1 MSLHAVRLPTVTSPG
16 LYQPRSQGIPWCS
29 SPHAFLISRI
39 IFFSRFPFL
48 LRLPPKS
55 FFLAHLLSK
64 TLQAPIKTIY
74 MQKYKTWS
82 ATSSMALSCLS
93 TGEFRTKL
101 WLCSGVIKFITRLY
115 GQQPASRRLVVLES
129 SEADPFTPTH
139 IYTELPV
146 VC

>member
-16 LYQPRSQGIPWCS
+16 LYQPRFQGIPWCS
-29 SPHAFLISRI
+29 SPYTFLISTI
-39 IFFSRFPFL
+39 FFFSRFPFL

-55 FFLAHLLSK
+55 FFWAHLLSR

-74 MQKYKTWS
+74 MQNYKTWS
-82 ATSSMALSCLS
+82 ATSSMAPSCLL

-115 GQQPASRRLVVLES
+115 WQQPASRRLVVLES

-139 IYTELPV
+139 IYTKLSV